1 MSLPS
6 NMWIAVRFFL
16 LFIVFKSLPHTK
28 SCSLHIIFV
37 PFAILYETSPLI
49 IIWIW
54 RISIYRQINALS
66 VKHNFLSLLFNSKKD
81 KIRNTPI
88 WLVKFVFR
96 FYTTMVLTECLINI
110 EINSFPLLKK
120 DFEHMLKDELYHSCC
135 SLNLLQ
141 GPEPAT
147 ERDNVQFP
155 NIKERVSRF
164 PRNLHPC
171 LHCFFHDKI
180 WLPRDLLKIII
191 CGIRASWCRPGW
203 GGSGSTGR
211 SRARRWWPRSRKNI

>member
-6 NMWIAVRFFL
+6 NMWIAVRFFPLVHSFQVSPAYKVL
-16 LFIVFKSLPHTK
+16 LASYHICSFCYSLWNIAVNNYMDMTN
-28 SCSLHIIFV
+28 LD
-37 PFAILYETSPLI
+37 LQT
-49 IIWIW
+49 
-54 RISIYRQINALS
+54 INALS
-66 VKHNFLSLLFNSKKD
+66 VKHNLLSLLLNTD
-81 KIRNTPI
+81 KVKLRNTPR

-135 SLNLLQ
+135 SLNLLH

-147 ERDNVQFP
+147 KRDNVQFP

-180 WLPRDLLKIII
+180 WLPRDLL
-191 CGIRASWCRPGW
+191 
-203 GGSGSTGR
+203 
-211 SRARRWWPRSRKNI
+211 